1 MEHIISVLVEN
12 KSGVLARVAGLF
24 SGRGFNIDSLAVGR
38 TEDESVSRMTIVVQG
53 DDTILEQVTK
63 QLNKMIDVIKV
74 WDLPQQDAVQRELL
88 LVKIPAEGSKRS
100 EILQIADIFGA
111 RVVDVTHRDLTLEM
125 TGNPQT
131 VNSILGLLDNFGI
144 KEIVRTGRI
153 AIGRGE
159 RNP

>member
-1 MEHIISVLVEN
+1 MEHIISALVEN

-38 TEDESVSRMTIVVQG
+38 TEDKSVSRMTIVVQG
-53 DDTILEQVTK
+53 DDAILEQVTK

-88 LVKIPAEGSKRS
+88 LVKIPVEGSRRS

-125 TGNPQT
+125 AGNPQT
-131 VNSILGLLDNFGI
+131 VSSILELLDNFGI

-159 RNP
+159 RNL